1 MDDQKFRQPPQPLGS
16 LSRRTALRA
25 LTGGSAALLTGSVLG
40 PSPAAAQEG
49 TPNAESGTPGAGNE
63 VTVEWLTWSFFRL
76 TSPTGKVIL
85 LNPWIEGNPDTT
97 IDLADVPRA
106 DLILPSQGHPDDLG
120 STVQLAMQTG
130 AQVFVPFELG
140 TWLIEQ
146 GVPEDQVIRSG
157 PGGRYQFDDIVVRL
171 VNAVHGAGLPEPS
184 ATTPYG
190 GLSAGSITTFEN
202 GWTVYFD
209 GNSAATQDMALWA
222 RLYQPDAVIFN
233 MGPRREPMDA
243 ALTIAL
249 TATDNP
255 NLKAA
260 IPHHHRTDPPA
271 GATSVTDVESALETL
286 TVAVPILAPA
296 PLEEVRFGT

>member
-1 MDDQKFRQPPQPLGS
+1 MGDERFMRRSRSLGS
-16 LSRRTALRA
+16 LSRRSALRA
-25 LTGGSAALLTGSVLG
+25 LAGGAGLLTGSVLG
-40 PSPAAAQEG
+40 LPQAAAQEATPETGNG
-49 TPNAESGTPGAGNE
+49 TPAAGNE

-85 LNPWIEGNPDTT
+85 LNPWIEGNPDTM

-120 STVQLAMQTG
+120 NTVQLAMQTG

-157 PGGRYQFDDIVVRL
+157 QGARYQLDDIVVRL
-171 VNAVHGAGLPEPS
+171 VNAVHGAGLPAPS

-233 MGPRREPMDA
+233 MGQRREPMDA
-243 ALTIAL
+243 AMTIAL
-249 TATDNP
+249 MATDNP
-255 NLKAA
+255 NLQVA
-260 IPHHHRTDPPA
+260 IPHHHRTDPPP
-271 GATSVTDVESALETL
+271 GATSVADVESALEAMGVT
-286 TVAVPILAPA
+286 VPITAPA
-296 PLEEVRFGT
+296 PLELLRFST

>member
-1 MDDQKFRQPPQPLGS
+1 MADERVMHGSRSLGS
-16 LSRRTALRA
+16 LSRRSALRA
-25 LTGGSAALLTGSVLG
+25 AAGGAALLTGSALG
-40 PSPAAAQEG
+40 MRATAAQEA
-49 TPNAESGTPGAGNE
+49 TPEPGSGTPMAGNE

-85 LNPWIEGNPDTT
+85 LNPWVEGNPDSVIT
-97 IDLADVPRA
+97 LADVPRA

-120 STVQLAMQTG
+120 NTIQIAMETG

-157 PGGRYQFDDIVVRL
+157 PGGRYQLDDIVVRL

-222 RLYQPDAVIFN
+222 GLYHPNAVIFN
-233 MGPRREPMDA
+233 MGQRREPFDA
-243 ALTIAL
+243 AATIAL
-249 TATDNP
+249 MATDNP
-255 NLKAA
+255 SLQVA
-260 IPHHHRTDPPA
+260 IPHHHRTDPSPD
-271 GATSVTDVESALETL
+271 ATSVADVESALGEMG
-286 TVAVPILAPA
+286 VAVPITAPA
-296 PLEEVRFGT
+296 PQEQLRFGM

>member
-1 MDDQKFRQPPQPLGS
+1 MDDQQFRQPSQPVGA
-16 LSRRTALRA
+16 LSRRTALRTLA
-25 LTGGSAALLTGSVLG
+25 GGSAALLTGSAL
-40 PSPAAAQEG
+40 SLSSAAAQEG
-49 TPNAESGTPGAGNE
+49 TPVAASGTPTAGNE

-85 LNPWIEGNPDTT
+85 LNPWIEGNPDSV
-97 IDLADVPRA
+97 IGLADVPRA

-120 STVQLAMQTG
+120 STIQLAMQTG

-157 PGGRYQFDDIVVRL
+157 PGGRYQLDDIVVRL

-222 RLYQPDAVIFN
+222 RLYQPDAVLFN
-233 MGPRREPMDA
+233 MGQRREPMDA

-255 NLKAA
+255 NLKVA

-271 GATSVTDVESALETL
+271 GATSVADVESALGAQD
-286 TVAVPILAPA
+286 VAVPITAPA
-296 PLEEVRFGT
+296 PAEQLRFGK